1 MQTLMHDTKPDSR
14 AALDPPRITKTHSE
28 LTNPGPSTSIPEFL
42 SSGSPL
48 RHPLKINVF
57 YQHRK
62 GVRLCMSNCTSIEV
76 AVLWPSNAD
85 SDSDCLISDIN
96 PASLS
101 TSLKKEV
108 GRTKLK
114 VEMDANMMFAD
125 QEQNADLSPT
135 ESTLTIPSHDALTN
149 TSQESTSRQKSP
161 FLSLPFELRL
171 KIYSY
176 ILPSRHH
183 TIATQIPHNGFF
195 YNTSTIPI
203 HSAQSF
209 YPFGTSPPSNAQ
221 IEKLTTYKI
230 LSSNFRPNY
239 PSPSIYPSILL
250 THKQIHAEAE
260 PLFYSDK
267 DTIFDFGTHL
277 DACIAFWGNRSEV
290 ARRSVRNLRVA
301 REVPAWLGRDVYGNT
316 QIDLGWTKFCNFIQK
331 DLTGLRN
338 LDLTLWSSTG
348 SASSFPTSISQ
359 SNSNQNENV
368 EEREEK
374 MKEQE
379 RNKKWREWDYT
390 SSLLSTEGLR
400 EARVT
405 WWGFNFE
412 NESVVEMQADGTG
425 MRSAWSESGKEF
437 DSWVAGR
444 MVGDVLV
451 RDRMIRDG
459 VVLEGVVV
467 LRGGA

>member
-1 MQTLMHDTKPDSR
+1 
-14 AALDPPRITKTHSE
+14 
-28 LTNPGPSTSIPEFL
+28 
-42 SSGSPL
+42 
-48 RHPLKINVF
+48 
-57 YQHRK
+57 
-62 GVRLCMSNCTSIEV
+62 MSNCASIEV
-76 AVLWPSNAD
+76 AVLWPLNAD
-85 SDSDCLISDIN
+85 SDSDSPIFDIN
-96 PASLS
+96 PGSRS
-101 TSLKKEV
+101 TSLEKEV
-108 GRTKLK
+108 VLK
-114 VEMDANMMFAD
+114 KTSRVEMDAKMFAD
-125 QEQNADLSPT
+125 QEHNIADLSPT
-135 ESTLTIPSHDALTN
+135 NSTMNDPSYDTLTN
-149 TSQESTSRQKSP
+149 TSQIYQESSSRQKSP
-161 FLSLPFELRL
+161 FLTLPLELRL

-203 HSAQSF
+203 HSTQSF
-209 YPFGTSPPSNAQ
+209 YPFGISPPTNIQAQ
-221 IEKLTTYKI
+221 KEKLTTYKI

-250 THKQIHAEAE
+250 TNKQIHAEAE
-260 PLFYSDK
+260 PLFYGHK

-277 DACIAFWGNRSEV
+277 DACIAFWDYRSEV
-290 ARRSVRNLRVA
+290 ARKSVRNLRVA

-316 QIDLGWTKFCNFIQK
+316 QIDLPWMKFCTFVQK

-348 SASSFPTSISQ
+348 SASNFPTQIQ
-359 SNSNQNENV
+359 NEANDNENV
-368 EEREEK
+368 EERERK
-374 MKEQE
+374 VKDKERAQ
-379 RNKKWREWDYT
+379 KWREWDYT
-390 SSLLSTEGLR
+390 ASLLATEGLR

-412 NESVVEMQADGTG
+412 NESVVEMQADGAS

-451 RDRMIRDG
+451 RERMIRDG